1 VTEEQWI
8 ERPSEEVREDAGN
21 QISAVMTDSGEFV
34 VGPGVLQAMEDAGDE
49 PRSDEQFIVMAPGH
63 QVSQTFGRDAVYY
76 YYEEDNRT
84 QRLPFR

>member
-1 VTEEQWI
+1 MTEEQWI
-8 ERPSEEVREDAGN
+8 ERPSEEVR
-21 QISAVMTDSGEFV
+21 
-34 VGPGVLQAMEDAGDE
+34 EDAGDE